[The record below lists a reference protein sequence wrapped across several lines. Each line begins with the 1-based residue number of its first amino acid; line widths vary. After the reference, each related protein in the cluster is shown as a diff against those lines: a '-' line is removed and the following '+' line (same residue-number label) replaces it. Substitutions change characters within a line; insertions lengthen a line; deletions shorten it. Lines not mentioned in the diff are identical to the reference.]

1 MKTSINIFIFIIRIN
16 KKYLEKQT
24 KRDKRIAFICG
35 WLVYS
40 CVGICTGLIAFAL
53 HEGVTVVSNIRFN
66 PARSMILKDQKFLAY
81 LYFTAISMLCISIPV
96 TLVVFVEPAAAGSGI
111 PEIKSYL
118 NGTNIPKILRFRTLA
133 VKVIGLWMSIAGG
146 LIGGKEGPM
155 VHTGAALAG
164 IISHLP
170 KLPKILHNESLK
182 KYRNDHDKRDFVSGG
197 AAAGVAA
204 AFGAPLGGVLFS
216 LEEASSFWS
225 LPLTWRVFFG
235 AMCSTYTL
243 NLLLMIEKGD
253 SNMNS
258 PGLITFGT
266 FASDGYKIWEIPIFI
281 LMGVGGGILGSCWNA
296 LNIKIQKFRRIY
308 IHKRKLFKVFEVLII
323 GFITITIQFWI
334 PNFFNNSCAKIPEES
349 DIVEYY
355 RRYSCEEG
363 YYNPL
368 ATLIFTPLEQSI
380 KGMFHNT
387 DIMNWKALLIYFF
400 IIYILA
406 VITFGISVP
415 AGLFV
420 PTILMGS
427 AYGRLIGQFL
437 MGLFPDSEIKA
448 GTYALIGSTALL
460 GGTTRMT
467 ISLTVILLETT
478 NNIEYL
484 LPIMLVLMISKW
496 VGDFLNI
503 SIYDQTIE
511 LRKIP
516 FVEATPPKHLAML
529 TVYIYIYIYIME

>member
-1 MKTSINIFIFIIRIN
+1 M
-16 KKYLEKQT
+16 
-24 KRDKRIAFICG
+24 DKRIAFICG
-35 WLVYS
+35 WLVFS

-53 HEGVTVVSNIRFN
+53 HEGVSLVSNLRFN
-66 PARSMILKDQKFLAY
+66 PTNSMILKDQKFLGY
-81 LYFTAISMLCISIPV
+81 LYYTAISLLCISIPV
-96 TLVVFVEPAAAGSGI
+96 LLVVFVEPAAAGSGI

-118 NGTNIPKILRFRTLA
+118 NGTNISKILRFKTLC

-155 VHTGAALAG
+155 VHTGAALAA

-170 KLPKILHNESLK
+170 KLPKVFHNDSLK

-243 NLLLMIEKGD
+243 NILLMIQKKD
-253 SNMNS
+253 TAMNS

-266 FASDGYKIWEIPIFI
+266 FPTDGYQIWEIPIFI
-281 LMGVGGGILGSCWNA
+281 VMGIGGGILGACWNFF
-296 LNIKIQKFRRIY
+296 NIRVQKFRRLY
-308 IHKRKLFKVFEVLII
+308 IHKRRLFKVLEVYII
-323 GFITITIQFWI
+323 GFITVTIQFWI
-334 PNFFNNSCAKIPEES
+334 PSFFNSSCAKIPDKS
-349 DIVEYY
+349 DISEYY

-387 DIMNWKALLIYFF
+387 DIMNWKALIVYLVVMYVLAAITYIFF
-400 IIYILA
+400 SYSYS
-406 VITFGISVP
+406 F
-415 AGLFV
+415 
-420 PTILMGS
+420 
-427 AYGRLIGQFL
+427 
-437 MGLFPDSEIKA
+437 
-448 GTYALIGSTALL
+448 
-460 GGTTRMT
+460 
-467 ISLTVILLETT
+467 
-478 NNIEYL
+478 
-484 LPIMLVLMISKW
+484 
-496 VGDFLNI
+496 
-503 SIYDQTIE
+503 
-511 LRKIP
+511 
-516 FVEATPPKHLAML
+516 
-529 TVYIYIYIYIME
+529 